1 LEVFVFL
8 QDATPPTAT
17 ATATAPAPQS
27 PPLQRL
33 APIAQKARPLT
44 LTKGGRTENAVVR
57 QQIFLRTTVKPGAVP
72 IVPDGVTVS
81 AIPCAWTIESYLQRE
96 ICFYSMTGLLACT
109 DTNTEPLRA
118 TETGQVN
125 QAPDALCDVI
135 AKPVELAEARVIDA
149 LEQIKAQMFDED
161 YKLIVRPQL
170 AANGAVVTER

>member
-1 LEVFVFL
+1 MFL
-8 QDATPPTAT
+8 QADTPPA
-17 ATATAPAPQS
+17 ATAPAPQ
-27 PPLQRL
+27 PPQLQRL

-44 LTKGGRTENAVVR
+44 LTKSGRTENAVVR
-57 QQIFLRTTVKPGAVP
+57 QQIFLRTIVKPGAVP

-118 TETGQVN
+118 TETGQVD
-125 QAPDALCDVI
+125 QAPDAACDVI

-161 YKLIVRPQL
+161 YRLIVKPQL
-170 AANGAVVTER
+170 VASGATVTER